1 MKGRCLRSKN
11 GLWEGK
17 ESFSPTKIQTL
28 KSHSWKELCNKE
40 KWETGNMTFVLTFGS
55 YIQNVFCSYSAATGT
70 ALVKDNM
77 LPESPL
83 KSGISWWGEGHTDF
97 SLTPICSQVEVCS
110 RCLGSDR
117 GWGGNP
123 SRPANTGQSP
133 SPQPARTRL
142 LTGPAAATPGEW
154 REGWEATFLRPSQ
167 VHVIVARPGE
177 MVWVRS
183 GRAGPSGSK
192 GVKARSWGHSTWG
205 KPVWEAQGWVNMCS
219 WEARSQGIHNHATS
233 PIPKGV

>member
-123 SRPANTGQSP
+123 SRPANTGAESIAPACKNTVADGASGGNSRRVEGRLGSYILEAFTGTCHRSP
-133 SPQPARTRL
+133 
-142 LTGPAAATPGEW
+142 
-154 REGWEATFLRPSQ
+154 
-167 VHVIVARPGE
+167 
-177 MVWVRS
+177 
-183 GRAGPSGSK
+183 AGGD
-192 GVKARSWGHSTWG
+192 GLG
-205 KPVWEAQGWVNMCS
+205 
-219 WEARSQGIHNHATS
+219 
-233 PIPKGV
+233 